1 MAVSSDYMERL
12 IYDFKINSRDIVDKY
27 NLTHL
32 RNSEALVPL
41 TSVVEEFIL
50 VVQNN
55 FGKSNITEAMLD
67 SEKRMYLRTV
77 EQKALEIS
85 KSAQDNLNGIKAK
98 VFAEAPVDNSVW
110 QPVIQYS
117 AHTIDKITK
126 KHARLIESYPD
137 ITQDLDQE
145 FSKVLQYI
153 ELSYNENNTKAN
165 ADKVNGKVKRQLN
178 AIDRKLTNITR
189 NMRRK
194 ATRQEITERQSTS
207 VVGDWVNG
215 VSDGSQ
221 IGGVF
226 GRSNRMPKSF
236 NHSPIQGSTLPT
248 PHNDLSAYRTVP
260 PGIHGF
266 SGHTTAEEL
275 REQHPEGANPAHIR
289 AMQYFMNQGLS
300 FEEAHAAAISYG
312 YEPEGGARNM
322 DLDRKI
328 NHLGGGADPLF

>member
-236 NHSPIQGSTLPT
+236 NHSPIQG
-248 PHNDLSAYRTVP
+248 
-260 PGIHGF
+260 
-266 SGHTTAEEL
+266 
-275 REQHPEGANPAHIR
+275 
-289 AMQYFMNQGLS
+289 
-300 FEEAHAAAISYG
+300 
-312 YEPEGGARNM
+312 
-322 DLDRKI
+322 
-328 NHLGGGADPLF
+328 